1 MPRPAY
7 APGRCDPEHI
17 ANLGPDPLG
26 RNGTGGQ
33 ARGNRARLVAVSS
46 SSGPVEPVRDRLRRP
61 LRDLRVSVT
70 DRCNFRCPYCMPRE
84 LFGADH
90 FFLPRSELLSY
101 EEIGRLVAVFAR
113 LGVTKVRLTG
123 GEPLLRRDLEVLVR
137 MVAETPGITD
147 VALTTNGSL
156 LAARAAPLHAAGLGR
171 VTVSL
176 DSLDPELFARM
187 GDTRIPLRQVLDGIG
202 AAAEAGLGPVKLNAV
217 LRRGV
222 NDDGLLDLVEF
233 ARAGGHVLRFIE
245 YMDVGS
251 TNGWDRTEVVPSQ
264 EVLDRIG
271 AVHALL
277 PTSATRPG
285 EVAERW
291 RYADGAGELGV
302 ISSVS
307 KPFCGTCTRA
317 RLTAV
322 GELFTCLFAATGR
335 DLRAVLRGG
344 ADDEALLDAVAG
356 TWGHREDRY
365 SELRG
370 AGTADLPRA
379 EMSYLG
385 G

>member
-1 MPRPAY
+1 MTPSLPASP
-7 APGRCDPEHI
+7 A
-17 ANLGPDPLG
+17 L
-26 RNGTGGQ
+26 
-33 ARGNRARLVAVSS
+33 
-46 SSGPVEPVRDRLRRP
+46 DRLGRP

-90 FFLPRSELLSY
+90 AFLPRSELLTY
-101 EEIGRLVAVFAR
+101 EEIARLVRVCAE

-123 GEPLLRRDLEVLVR
+123 GEPLLRRDLEVLVAA
-137 MVAETPGITD
+137 VAATPGIKD

-156 LAARAAPLHAAGLGR
+156 LAARAHTLSAAGLGR

-176 DSLDPELFARM
+176 DSLRPEVFAAL
-187 GDTRIPLRQVLDGIG
+187 GDTKVPLQQVLGGIS
-202 AAAEAGLGPVKLNAV
+202 AAADVGLGPIKLNTV

-222 NDDGLLDLVEF
+222 NDADLLDLVRF
-233 ARAGGHVLRFIE
+233 AREGGHVLRLIE
-245 YMDVGS
+245 YMDVGE
-251 TNGWDRTEVVPSQ
+251 TNGWELSEVVPAA
-264 EVLDRIG
+264 EVLDRVA
-271 AVHALL
+271 AVHPLE
-277 PTSATRPG
+277 PVPG
-285 EVAERW
+285 QGVAERF
-291 RYADGAGELGV
+291 RYLDGGGELGV

-322 GELFTCLFAATGR
+322 GELFTCLFAASGT

-344 ADDEALLDAVAG
+344 ADDDDLRAAVGGRWAS
-356 TWGHREDRY
+356 RDDQY

-370 AGTADLPRA
+370 QGVADLPRA

>member
-1 MPRPAY
+1 MTHA
-7 APGRCDPEHI
+7 DPV
-17 ANLGPDPLG
+17 L
-26 RNGTGGQ
+26 
-33 ARGNRARLVAVSS
+33 
-46 SSGPVEPVRDRLRRP
+46 DRRSRP

-84 LFGADH
+84 LFGPDH
-90 FFLPRSELLSY
+90 AFLPRSELLTY
-101 EEIGRLVAVFAR
+101 EELGRLVTVFAE

-137 MVAETPGITD
+137 LVAHTPGVED

-156 LAARAAPLHAAGLGR
+156 LADRAASLADAGLKR

-176 DSLDPELFARM
+176 DSLDSSVFAAL
-187 GDTRIPLRQVLDGIG
+187 GDTKVPLQRVLDGI
-202 AAAEAGLGPVKLNAV
+202 AAATDAGLGPVKLNAV

-222 NDDGLLDLVEF
+222 NDGGLLDLVAF
-233 ARAGGHVLRFIE
+233 AREGGHILRLIE
-245 YMDVGS
+245 YMDVGT
-251 TNGWDRTEVVPSQ
+251 TNGWDLTDVVPAP
-264 EVLDRIG
+264 EVLARIA
-271 AVHALL
+271 AVHPLE
-277 PTSATRPG
+277 PFPEEG
-285 EVAERW
+285 VAERF
-291 RYADGAGELGV
+291 RYLDGGGEVGV

-322 GELFTCLFAATGR
+322 GELFTCLFAASGT
-335 DLRAVLRGG
+335 DLRAVLRSG
-344 ADDEALLDAVAG
+344 ASDDELRAAVGGRWA
-356 TWGHREDRY
+356 RRDDRY

-370 AGTADLPRA
+370 AGVSDLPRA